1 MSQIPALFLYLHII
15 ICSISGIGYHG
26 SGTTMNQRE
35 RAGIMRI
42 VTDILRADAV
52 IDLKEIE
59 FLNDIK
65 HKYKI
70 GKDDELTADSITLSE
85 AFAIM
90 HNLDDAEKSDICND
104 FRSIIFSNNICTR
117 EESLMILAVTTCL
130 SDGFADRCEVYSVP
144 QTHCAN
150 LDYSQVLYVEGEYY
164 LDTNREISEHYRD
177 IINEFR
183 LSGFNFVYI
192 PKLSEHYRS
201 LSKADLQSFITFLYP
216 SASSEQNDRVA
227 RQLAALSTSDF
238 CKTQIVGK
246 MKMQELAHAL
256 PSVLFRVGASIV
268 GGNVYENFLSLSLDD
283 DALVSVR
290 HIVDTFVQIYKPR
303 ILNPTYEETN
313 RFVCSGYQKLIFDSL
328 IYQSGVRSS
337 VVVNIVCGEIFFP
350 EIDAK
355 ISGLSRREKA
365 LYALILSESASG
377 GINFSKPDGGK
388 SLEKYNRRIG
398 ALQTKY
404 RMIYKN
410 FGGESENA
418 PLLEV
423 STNRN
428 PMISK
433 IKNQIRLISNQL
445 NRPDDYLV
453 QRNEFGNY
461 CVALPPEL
469 CLCYDA
475 QTNSICPMKE
485 SDFWRK
491 LQAM

>member
-1 MSQIPALFLYLHII
+1 
-15 ICSISGIGYHG
+15 
-26 SGTTMNQRE
+26 MNQRE

-42 VTDILRADAV
+42 VTDIIRADCI

-70 GKDDELTADSITLSE
+70 GKDDELMADNTTLSE
-85 AFAIM
+85 AFDILRNWA
-90 HNLDDAEKSDICND
+90 DDKRSDICND
-104 FRSIIFSNNICTR
+104 FRSIVFSDNICTR
-117 EESLMILAVTTCL
+117 EEALVMLAVTTCL
-130 SDGFADRCEVYSVP
+130 SDGFADKCEVYSV
-144 QTHCAN
+144 QQSCCQKI
-150 LDYSQVLYVEGEYY
+150 DYSQVLYIEGEYY
-164 LDTNREISEHYRD
+164 SDTNCEISEHYRD
-177 IINEFR
+177 ITNEFR
-183 LSGFNFVYI
+183 LGGFNFVYI

-201 LSKADLQSFITFLYP
+201 LSKDDLQSFITFLYP
-216 SASSEQNDRVA
+216 LASSEQNERVV
-227 RQLAALSTSDF
+227 RQLATLNTSDF
-238 CKTQIVGK
+238 CQTQIVGK
-246 MKMQELAHAL
+246 MKLQKLAHAL
-256 PSVLFRVGASIV
+256 PSVLFRVSASIV
-268 GGNVYENFLSLSLDD
+268 GGNVYENFLLLSLDD
-283 DALVSVR
+283 DVLVSVR
-290 HIVDTFVQIYKPR
+290 NIVDAFVQIYKPH
-303 ILNPTYEETN
+303 ILNPIYDEIN
-313 RFVCSGYQKLIFDSL
+313 SFVYAGYQKLIFDSL

-337 VVVNIVCGEIFFP
+337 VVVDIVRGEIFFP
-350 EIDAK
+350 EINAK

-365 LYALILSESASG
+365 FYALILLESASG
-377 GINFSKPDGGK
+377 GINFSKPIGGK

-398 ALQTKY
+398 ALQMKY
-404 RMIYKN
+404 KTIYKK

-418 PLLEV
+418 PILEI
-423 STNRN
+423 STTRN

-433 IKNQIRLISNQL
+433 IKSHIRQISNQL
-445 NRPDDYLV
+445 DCPDDYFI